1 MTLSEKIK
9 PSFGLVESKPEWMS
23 MLDNIP
29 YDKEDTLAQAA
40 HHINDLV
47 IAMLDGCN

>member
-1 MTLSEKIK
+1 MNLSEKIR

-23 MLDNIP
+23 GLDRIP
-29 YDKEDTLAQAA
+29 YDPMKPSSQAA

-47 IAMLDGCN
+47 IAMLNGGN